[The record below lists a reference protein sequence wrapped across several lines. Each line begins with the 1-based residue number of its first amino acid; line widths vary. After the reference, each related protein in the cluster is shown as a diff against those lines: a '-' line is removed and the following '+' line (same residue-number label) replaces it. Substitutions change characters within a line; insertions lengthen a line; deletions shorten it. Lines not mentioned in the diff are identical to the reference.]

1 MWEEKALEIN
11 TSPSAKSVFVPE
23 CITFYL
29 YMKVLTVF
37 VFVLYYNLLTETI
50 STIGG
55 IKQYGK
61 MCASA
66 QIRA

>member
-11 TSPSAKSVFVPE
+11 PSPSAKSSFIPE

-29 YMKVLTVF
+29 YMKVLIVF

-61 MCASA
+61 VCTSA